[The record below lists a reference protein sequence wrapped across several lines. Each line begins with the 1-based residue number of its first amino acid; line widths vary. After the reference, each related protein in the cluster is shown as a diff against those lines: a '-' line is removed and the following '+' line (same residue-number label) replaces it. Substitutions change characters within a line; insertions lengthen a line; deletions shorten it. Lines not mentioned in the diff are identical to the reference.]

1 MKTSSSGERIAGGID
16 QRYQAPNETA
26 SSIVN
31 MRRDETGFGWIND
44 RGWEPESVPNSNHN
58 LANTGNLGIDKS
70 RLYVWTRHRESEI
83 YKVYKTSD
91 GFLKY
96 EHANTF
102 GMTTPTYPFVRS
114 LNFTARTSPKSDD
127 PDEQYTPFGRFLTIV
142 NGKDLPLKWWGRERV
157 FPFGF
162 TSPTPPPQV
171 IGPYPDY
178 YAGSCDIGAD
188 PPTSTYPPPKGGT
201 IAMAFSGA
209 NEPGGLGLHTDDDK
223 VNVYQYK
230 VSFITDTGSESP
242 LSTAAVVQWQNNGG
256 LRTYA
261 TFIERLPVGPPGT
274 VARRIYRTKSL
285 GDLRNDARDQQFYLV
300 TQINDNC
307 TLNYTDVMPDDL
319 LTIAA
324 PTRFASSVIS
334 TSYRFSANW
343 DNRMWLAGGQGN
355 ETRIIYSDQGLPE
368 QFPTF
373 NYFDVGNRSGG
384 AITQIFPYYDNLLV
398 FRERAIDVVRPG
410 GNGTLLCTRLSG
422 DIGTTA
428 SNTVTNVE
436 GLGVFFLAPDGVYV
450 FSGGTIGGS
459 SVRLERVSDTIMKEM
474 RRISKSSLAQATA
487 AYSHKEKEWWCFYP
501 VDGQT
506 HNSRSVVFHTQ
517 GNVWSFRNDL
527 VDRFV
532 TKADLSTEVLP
543 QFNVNGL
550 STLPDGRFIAAF
562 KNKTIAN
569 APVINTNLF
578 FPGGLCVWAGSME
591 GLPAN
596 RVTVDQQAQQFIGDP
611 FFAPA
616 LEAEWSSAWE
626 SFGDDS
632 VKKRVISVE
641 VEVLAAGNNT
651 IQLDYAQ
658 DYREDFTSGGS
669 NPTMVAELFDTANAD
684 AIYGGP
690 NEDTFDK
697 SVLTIG
703 STKWGERRST
713 RVRWDVNTGLL
724 SWFQFRLRSS
734 NTFQVVSYQI
744 ELVGGERRTINIRA
758 GQRKIS

>member
-16 QRYQAPNETA
+16 QRYQAPDETA

-58 LANTGNLGIDKS
+58 LANTSNLGIDKS

-96 EHANTF
+96 EHGNTF

-114 LNFTARTSPKSDD
+114 LNFTQRTSPKSDD

-162 TSPTPPPQV
+162 TSPTPPPQ
-171 IGPYPDY
+171 ILGPYPAY
-178 YAGSCDIGAD
+178 FSGTCDLGAD
-188 PPTSTYPPPKGGT
+188 PPTSTFPPPAGGKIT
-201 IAMAFSGA
+201 
-209 NEPGGLGLHTDDDK
+209 
-223 VNVYQYK
+223 
-230 VSFITDTGSESP
+230 FITDTGSESP
-242 LSTAAVVQWQNNGG
+242 LSAAATVQWQNNGG
-256 LRTYA
+256 NRTYA
-261 TFIERLPVGPPGT
+261 TFIERLPIGPPGT

-517 GNVWSFRNDL
+517 
-527 VDRFV
+527 
-532 TKADLSTEVLP
+532 
-543 QFNVNGL
+543 FNVNGL
-550 STLPDGRFIAAF
+550 ATLPDGRFIAAF
-562 KNKTIAN
+562 KNKTIVN
-569 APVINTNLF
+569 APVINTNLY

-596 RVTVDQQAQQFIGDP
+596 RVNIDQEQQRFIGDP
-611 FFAPA
+611 FLGAA
-616 LEAEWSSAWE
+616 LDSEWSSAWE

-632 VKKRVISVE
+632 IKKRVLSVE

-658 DYREDFTSGGS
+658 DYREDYTSGGT

-758 GQRKIS
+758 GQRKTS